1 MNSSLFINK
10 FQPLFFSDFE
20 MNPELTNILN
30 AFIEIEKLNLL
41 LVGNMGCGKTSILN
55 ALIRE
60 YYKGFTSKEYEFNVL
75 QINNLK
81 EQGINYY
88 RNDVKTFCQTS
99 CSIKHKKKIVILD
112 DLDSINEQ
120 SQQVFRN
127 CIDKYS
133 HNVHFISSCNNV
145 QKINESLQSRYTIIK
160 IKPLVRENLVKIMK
174 KIKMIENISID
185 DDAENFIL
193 DICNNTIKILVNYME
208 KFKLLNRNIDIELAN
223 NVCTNISFL
232 SFAKYTHYLKE
243 KKINDAIDL
252 LYSIYDKGYSV
263 MDILDNYF
271 LFL

>member
-99 CSIKHKKKIVILD
+99 CSIKHKKKI
-112 DLDSINEQ
+112 S
-120 SQQVFRN
+120 
-127 CIDKYS
+127 YP
-133 HNVHFISSCNNV
+133 HN
-145 QKINESLQSRYTIIK
+145 QL
-160 IKPLVRENLVKIMK
+160 
-174 KIKMIENISID
+174 
-185 DDAENFIL
+185 
-193 DICNNTIKILVNYME
+193 
-208 KFKLLNRNIDIELAN
+208 
-223 NVCTNISFL
+223 
-232 SFAKYTHYLKE
+232 
-243 KKINDAIDL
+243 
-252 LYSIYDKGYSV
+252 
-263 MDILDNYF
+263 
-271 LFL
+271 